1 MTYIFNAECKKTTMF
16 VKTLIELM
24 SNISIVENIQDDNKY
39 VKQLY
44 MKITKEG
51 LEFFSNTQKIITCF
65 VILNQ
70 EFFSE
75 YSYKDEEP
83 LCIGISLDI
92 LKTCFKNI
100 RKFDV
105 LKMSIMDDEYK
116 NFPDTM
122 SFIFNNTKGF
132 SVKFNIVQN
141 IDNIYFENY
150 KDIAEIPSNRITNLH
165 KEIGGKK
172 KNVKIS
178 IQNKLLTMTST
189 MVDIA
194 ENWVSFPTKSVISD
208 KLEMTIKSEYFK
220 TVSKISYF
228 NTLVNFLVNNTND
241 ILLKSD
247 IVNVKVNR
255 DVVGVLFVNI
265 SLRHCKNM

>member
-44 MKITKEG
+44 LKITKEG
-51 LEFFSNTQKIITCF
+51 MELFSNTQKIITSCA
-65 VILNQ
+65 ILNQ

-75 YSYKDEEP
+75 YSYKDEP
-83 LCIGISLDI
+83 LCVGISLDI

-100 RKFDV
+100 RKSDV

-116 NFPDTM
+116 NFPDTI
-122 SFIFNNTKGF
+122 SFVFNDTKGF

-150 KDIAEIPSNRITNLH
+150 KYIADIPSNRLTNLH
-165 KEIGGKK
+165 KEIGGIK

-178 IQNKLLTMTST
+178 IQNNRLTMTST

-194 ENWVSFPTKSVISD
+194 ENWVSFPTRDVISD
-208 KLEMTIKSEYFK
+208 KLEMNMKSEYFK

-228 NTLVNFLVNNTND
+228 NTFVNFQVNNTND

-247 IVNVKVNR
+247 IVNAKLNR
-255 DVVGVLFVNI
+255 DVLGFIFVNI
-265 SLRHCKNM
+265 SLSHCKNM